1 MHLRNGSLLQGGKY
15 RIIRFISSGGFG
27 CTYEA
32 EHVMFRKRVAIKE
45 FFVKDFCGRDE
56 RTAYVTIETTNKK
69 DLVGK
74 LKKKFIDE
82 ARSIFDLHHPGIV
95 RVTDVFEEN
104 DTAYYVMDYID
115 GKSLKEI
122 VDKEGALSES
132 RALGY
137 IRQVADAL
145 EYVHAHHR
153 LHLDIKPGNI
163 MIDGEDRA
171 VLIDFGASKQYDE
184 VNGENTS
191 TLLGQT
197 PGYAPPEQCVC
208 EGISSFSASTDIYSL
223 GATLYCLLQG
233 SRPPKASIV
242 LNEGLPSFP
251 AEISLST
258 RNAIEAA
265 MQPRRKDRPQRV
277 DAFLALLGAPAA
289 VAPDMDDEE
298 TEVVVEAKEVHPKSK
313 PLSAPFSS
321 GTDGTSRPSPKK
333 WVLPLV
339 LFLVAVLCVFG
350 LSKCLDSGGDDEGS
364 PLPVDSI
371 VAQLAQVDAPIK
383 TDAPETTQTR
393 TVTSFYAS
401 TSPSGASVYV
411 DGKYLGKTPIKDK
424 EISLGS
430 HTIKITL
437 DGYKAYSKKSTFVEK
452 PFILNETLEALSVEP
467 APTSSASVQ
476 PAPSKTFEISLNETL
491 EVPSVEPVPTQ
502 PAPVQSVPNKTVTTG
517 IINGHEWVD
526 LGLSVKWATMNVG
539 ASSPSDYGSYFA
551 WGEIRT
557 KSEYTKKNSVTYKK
571 NFSDISGNRQ
581 YDAARSNWGSSWRL
595 PTQKELEEL
604 VNKCK
609 WAWTTQGGH
618 KGYTVTGSN
627 GNSIFL
633 PAAGCR
639 YGASTLG
646 IGVVGYYWSSIPID
660 SRTQDAYGLYFSE
673 DSRFVNWNHRDSGCS
688 VRAVSE

>member
-15 RIIRFISSGGFG
+15 RIIRFINSGGFG

-104 DTAYYVMDYID
+104 ETAYYVMDYID

-242 LNEGLPSFP
+242 LNEGLPSLP
-251 AEISLST
+251 SHISSST

-277 DAFLALLGAPAA
+277 DAFLALLGAPAV
-289 VAPDMDDEE
+289 VAPELDDEE
-298 TEVVVEAKEVHPKSK
+298 TEVVVEAKEFHPEKKPEHPKV
-313 PLSAPFSS
+313 FS
-321 GTDGTSRPSPKK
+321 GTDGVSRPSPKK
-333 WVLPLV
+333 WLLPLV
-339 LFLVAVLCVFG
+339 LCLVAGLCIFG
-350 LSKCLDSGGDDEGS
+350 LRKCLDSGGGDGDS

-371 VAQLAQVDAPIK
+371 VAQLAQVEPPIK
-383 TDAPETTQTR
+383 TEAPEVTQTR

-424 EISLGS
+424 EVSLGS

-452 PFILNETLEALSVEP
+452 PFILSETLEALPVEP
-467 APTSSASVQ
+467 APTSSASAQ
-476 PAPSKTFEISLNETL
+476 PAPSK
-491 EVPSVEPVPTQ
+491 SV
-502 PAPVQSVPNKTVTTG
+502 ATG
-517 IINGHEWVD
+517 VINGHEWVD

-551 WGEIRT
+551 WGETRP
-557 KSEYTKKNSVTYKK
+557 KSEYTADNCVTWNKDLK
-571 NFSDISGNRQ
+571 DISGNSS
-581 YDAARSNWGSSWRL
+581 YDAARSNWGGSWRL
-595 PTQKELEEL
+595 PTKSELEEL
-604 VNKCK
+604 KNKCK
-609 WAWTTQGGH
+609 WTWSTQNGR
-618 KGYTVTGSN
+618 KGYTVTGPN

-633 PAAGCR
+633 PAASGR
-639 YGASTLG
+639 VASMRGRG
-646 IGVVGYYWSSIPID
+646 IGVYGYYWSSTPDASGNQSACYLYFDDD
-660 SRTQDAYGLYFSE
+660 SRRVDWYGRHFGL
-673 DSRFVNWNHRDSGCS
+673 S
-688 VRAVSE
+688 VRAVAE

>member
-15 RIIRFISSGGFG
+15 RIEKVLGQGGFG
-27 CTYEA
+27 ITYLG
-32 EHVMFRKRVAIKE
+32 VQVGLNRQVAIKE
-45 FFVKDFCGRDE
+45 FFMKEYCNREED
-56 RTAYVTIETTNKK
+56 TSHVTVPSIGSRE
-69 DLVGK
+69 LVVRFRQ
-74 LKKKFIDE
+74 KFIKE
-82 ARSIFDLHHPGIV
+82 AQTIAGLENNHHIV

-104 DTAYYVMDYID
+104 ETAYYVMEYLPGGDLRGRIPK
-115 GKSLKEI
+115 GGMAEA
-122 VDKEGALSES
+122 EALD
-132 RALGY
+132 Y
-137 IRQVADAL
+137 IRQLGEAL
-145 EYVHAHHR
+145 DYIHR
-153 LHLDIKPGNI
+153 QNILHLDVKPSNVLFRSN
-163 MIDGEDRA
+163 GEA
-171 VLIDFGASKQYDE
+171 VLIDFGISKHYDE
-184 VNGENTS
+184 DGG
-191 TLLGQT
+191 GQT
-197 PGYAPPEQCVC
+197 SSTPIGLSEGYAPTEQYER

-242 LNEGLPSFP
+242 LNEGLPSLP
-251 AEISLST
+251 SRISSST

-289 VAPDMDDEE
+289 VAPDVDDEE

-313 PLSAPFSS
+313 PLSAPVSS

-424 EISLGS
+424 EVSLGS

-437 DGYKAYSKKSTFVEK
+437 DGYKAYSQKSTFVEK
-452 PFILNETLEALSVEP
+452 PFILSETLEALPVEP
-467 APTSSASVQ
+467 APTSSASAQ
-476 PAPSKTFEISLNETL
+476 PAPSK
-491 EVPSVEPVPTQ
+491 SV
-502 PAPVQSVPNKTVTTG
+502 ATG
-517 IINGHEWVD
+517 VINGHEWVD

-551 WGEIRT
+551 WGETRP
-557 KSEYTKKNSVTYKK
+557 KSEYTADNCVTWNKDLK
-571 NFSDISGNRQ
+571 DISGNSS
-581 YDAARSNWGSSWRL
+581 YDAARSNWGGSWRL
-595 PTQKELEEL
+595 PTKSELEEL
-604 VNKCK
+604 KNKCK
-609 WAWTTQGGH
+609 WTWSTQNGR
-618 KGYTVTGSN
+618 KGYTVTGPN

-633 PAAGCR
+633 PAASGR
-639 YGASTLG
+639 VASMRGRG
-646 IGVVGYYWSSIPID
+646 IGVYGYYWSSTPSGSNDQSAYYLYFDDD
-660 SRTQDAYGLYFSE
+660 SRRVDWYGRHFGL
-673 DSRFVNWNHRDSGCS
+673 S
-688 VRAVSE
+688 VRAVAE

>member
-1 MHLRNGSLLQGGKY
+1 MGYIKGKMMHLPINTLLQGGKY

-197 PGYAPPEQCVC
+197 PGYAPPEQV
-208 EGISSFSASTDIYSL
+208 GNDLVKFTPATDIYAL
-223 GATLYCLLQG
+223 GATLYKLLSG
-233 SRPPKASIV
+233 ITPVCSSLRNSGDELEPLHKSISSYTCKAV
-242 LNEGLPSFP
+242 
-251 AEISLST
+251 
-258 RNAIEAA
+258 EAA
-265 MQPRRKDRPQRV
+265 MKLNRHERTQSVSVFLKAIEERKVGWLDMEQLHGLLQRMTSPIV
-277 DAFLALLGAPAA
+277 RKILILIVIIAA
-289 VAPDMDDEE
+289 VWGGYELFFKEYYYSNVILPNEE
-298 TEVVVEAKEVHPKSK
+298 E
-313 PLSAPFSS
+313 
-321 GTDGTSRPSPKK
+321 
-333 WVLPLV
+333 
-339 LFLVAVLCVFG
+339 
-350 LSKCLDSGGDDEGS
+350 
-364 PLPVDSI
+364 
-371 VAQLAQVDAPIK
+371 
-383 TDAPETTQTR
+383 
-393 TVTSFYAS
+393 
-401 TSPSGASVYV
+401 
-411 DGKYLGKTPIKDK
+411 
-424 EISLGS
+424 
-430 HTIKITL
+430 
-437 DGYKAYSKKSTFVEK
+437 
-452 PFILNETLEALSVEP
+452 NETKIENLKIPDNDDDSV
-467 APTSSASVQ
+467 A
-476 PAPSKTFEISLNETL
+476 
-491 EVPSVEPVPTQ
+491 
-502 PAPVQSVPNKTVTTG
+502 TG
-517 IINGHEWVD
+517 VIDGHEWVD

-557 KSEYTKKNSVTYKK
+557 KSKYTKKNSVTYEK

-581 YDAARSNWGSSWRL
+581 YDAARSNWGGSWRL
-595 PTQKELEEL
+595 PTKSELEEL
-604 VNKCK
+604 KNKCK
-609 WAWTTQGGH
+609 WTWTTQGGH
-618 KGYTVTGSN
+618 KGYKVTGPN

-633 PAAGCR
+633 PAAGWR
-639 YGASTLG
+639 DGTSTDYVGVGGGYWGSTPYGSD
-646 IGVVGYYWSSIPID
+646 YQS
-660 SRTQDAYGLYFSE
+660 AYSLYFI
-673 DSRFVNWNHRDSGCS
+673 DDDRDVNCYYRYYGHI
-688 VRAVSE
+688 VRAVAE

>member
-242 LNEGLPSFP
+242 LNEGLPSLP
-251 AEISLST
+251 SRISSST

-289 VAPDMDDEE
+289 VAPDVDDEE

-313 PLSAPFSS
+313 PLSAPVSS
-321 GTDGTSRPSPKK
+321 ETDDVPRPSPKK
-333 WVLPLV
+333 WFFPLV
-339 LFLVAVLCVFG
+339 FCLVAGLCIFG
-350 LSKCLDSGGDDEGS
+350 LSKCLGSGGDDGES
-364 PLPVDSI
+364 PLLVDSI
-371 VAQLAQVDAPIK
+371 VSQLAQVEPPSK
-383 TDAPETTQTR
+383 TDAPEVTQTR

-424 EISLGS
+424 EVSLGS

-437 DGYKAYSKKSTFVEK
+437 DGYKAYSQKSTFVEK
-452 PFILNETLEALSVEP
+452 PFILSETLEALPVEP
-467 APTSSASVQ
+467 APTSSASAQ
-476 PAPSKTFEISLNETL
+476 PAPSK
-491 EVPSVEPVPTQ
+491 SV
-502 PAPVQSVPNKTVTTG
+502 ATG
-517 IINGHEWVD
+517 VINGHEWVD
-526 LGLSVKWATMNVG
+526 LGLNVKWATMNVG

-551 WGEIRT
+551 WGETRP
-557 KSEYTKKNSVTYKK
+557 KSKYTYDNCVTWYKDLK
-571 NFSDISGNRQ
+571 DISGNSS
-581 YDAARSNWGSSWRL
+581 YDATRSNWGGSWRL
-595 PTQKELEEL
+595 PTKSELEEL
-604 VNKCK
+604 KNKCK

-618 KGYTVTGSN
+618 KGYKVTGPN

-633 PAAGCR
+633 PAAGWR
-639 YGASTLG
+639 GGTSTYD
-646 IGVVGYYWSSIPID
+646 IGVGGNYWSSTPD
-660 SRTQDAYGLYFSE
+660 GSSGLNAYDLGFN
-673 DSRFVNWNHRDSGCS
+673 DDRRGVNWGCRLYGHS
-688 VRAVSE
+688 VRAVAE

>member
-15 RIIRFISSGGFG
+15 RIEKVLGQGGFG
-27 CTYEA
+27 ITYLG
-32 EHVMFRKRVAIKE
+32 VQVGLNRQVAIKE
-45 FFVKDFCGRDE
+45 FFMKEYCNREED
-56 RTAYVTIETTNKK
+56 TSHVTVPSIGSRE
-69 DLVGK
+69 LVVRFRQ
-74 LKKKFIDE
+74 KFMKE
-82 ARSIFDLHHPGIV
+82 AQTIAGLENNHHIV

-104 DTAYYVMDYID
+104 ETAYYVMEYLPGGDLRGRIP
-115 GKSLKEI
+115 
-122 VDKEGALSES
+122 KEGMAEAE
-132 RALGY
+132 ALGY
-137 IRQVADAL
+137 IRQLGEAL
-145 EYVHAHHR
+145 DYIHR
-153 LHLDIKPGNI
+153 QNILHLDVKPSNVLFRSN
-163 MIDGEDRA
+163 GEA
-171 VLIDFGASKQYDE
+171 VLIDFGISKHYDE
-184 VNGENTS
+184 DGG
-191 TLLGQT
+191 GQT
-197 PGYAPPEQCVC
+197 SSTPVGLSEGYAPTEQYER

-242 LNEGLPSFP
+242 LNEGLPSLP
-251 AEISLST
+251 SRISSST

-277 DAFLALLGAPAA
+277 DAFLALLGAPAS
-289 VAPDMDDEE
+289 VVPEVDDEE
-298 TEVVVEAKEVHPKSK
+298 TEVVVEPKEVRSEKKPEYPKNS
-313 PLSAPFSS
+313 PV
-321 GTDGTSRPSPKK
+321 TDGTSRPSPKK

-476 PAPSKTFEISLNETL
+476 PAPSK
-491 EVPSVEPVPTQ
+491 SV
-502 PAPVQSVPNKTVTTG
+502 ATG
-517 IINGHEWVD
+517 VINGHEWVD

-557 KSEYTKKNSVTYKK
+557 KSEYTAENSVTYEKD
-571 NFSDISGNRQ
+571 FSDISGNRQ
-581 YDAARSNWGSSWRL
+581 YDAARSNWGGSWRL
-595 PTQKELEEL
+595 PTKGEFEEL
-604 VNKCK
+604 IKRCK
-609 WAWTTQGGH
+609 WTWTTQGGH
-618 KGYTVTGSN
+618 KGCKVTGPN

-633 PAAGCR
+633 PAAGWR
-639 YGASTLG
+639 IGTSTDYTGVSG
-646 IGVVGYYWSSIPID
+646 IYWSSTPNG
-660 SRTQDAYGLYFSE
+660 SNNRGAYFLCFY
-673 DSRFVNWNHRDSGCS
+673 DDDRYVNWISRNYVLS
-688 VRAVSE
+688 VRAVAE

>member
-1 MHLRNGSLLQGGKY
+1 MGYIKGKMMHLPINTLLQGGKY

-197 PGYAPPEQCVC
+197 PGYAPPEQV
-208 EGISSFSASTDIYSL
+208 GNDLVKFTPATDIYAL
-223 GATLYCLLQG
+223 GATLYKLLSG
-233 SRPPKASIV
+233 ITPVCSSLRNSGDELEPLHKSISSYTCKAV
-242 LNEGLPSFP
+242 
-251 AEISLST
+251 
-258 RNAIEAA
+258 EAA
-265 MQPRRKDRPQRV
+265 MKLNRHERTQSVSVFLKAIEERKVGWLDMEQLHGLLQRMTSPIV
-277 DAFLALLGAPAA
+277 RKILILIVIIAA
-289 VAPDMDDEE
+289 VWGGYELFFKEYYYSNVILPNEE
-298 TEVVVEAKEVHPKSK
+298 E
-313 PLSAPFSS
+313 
-321 GTDGTSRPSPKK
+321 
-333 WVLPLV
+333 
-339 LFLVAVLCVFG
+339 
-350 LSKCLDSGGDDEGS
+350 
-364 PLPVDSI
+364 
-371 VAQLAQVDAPIK
+371 
-383 TDAPETTQTR
+383 
-393 TVTSFYAS
+393 
-401 TSPSGASVYV
+401 
-411 DGKYLGKTPIKDK
+411 
-424 EISLGS
+424 
-430 HTIKITL
+430 
-437 DGYKAYSKKSTFVEK
+437 
-452 PFILNETLEALSVEP
+452 NETKIENLKIPDNDDDSV
-467 APTSSASVQ
+467 A
-476 PAPSKTFEISLNETL
+476 
-491 EVPSVEPVPTQ
+491 
-502 PAPVQSVPNKTVTTG
+502 TG
-517 IINGHEWVD
+517 AINGHEWID

-557 KSEYTKKNSVTYKK
+557 KSEYTEENSVTYEKDF
-571 NFSDISGNRQ
+571 NDISGNRQ
-581 YDAARSNWGSSWRL
+581 YDAARSNWGGNWRL
-595 PTQKELEEL
+595 PTQKEFDEL
-604 VNKCK
+604 INKCQ
-609 WAWTTQGGH
+609 WTWSTQNGR
-618 KGYTVTGSN
+618 KGYTVTGPN

-633 PAAGCR
+633 PAAGWR
-639 YGASTLG
+639 YGTSTYD
-646 IGVVGYYWSSIPID
+646 IGVKGRYWSSTPDD
-660 SRTQDAYGLYFSE
+660 SNNQDAYYLLFY
-673 DSRFVNWNHRDSGCS
+673 DDLRIVNWNYRYHGRS

>member
-1 MHLRNGSLLQGGKY
+1 MGYIKGKMMHLPINTLLQGGKY

-104 DTAYYVMDYID
+104 ETAYYVMDYID

-197 PGYAPPEQCVC
+197 PGYAPPEQV
-208 EGISSFSASTDIYSL
+208 GNDLVKFTPATDIYAL
-223 GATLYCLLQG
+223 GATLYKLLSG
-233 SRPPKASIV
+233 ITPVCSSLRNSGDELEPLHKSISSYTCKAV
-242 LNEGLPSFP
+242 
-251 AEISLST
+251 
-258 RNAIEAA
+258 EAA
-265 MQPRRKDRPQRV
+265 MKLNRHERTQSVSVFLKAIEERKVGWLDMEQLHGLLQRMTSPIV
-277 DAFLALLGAPAA
+277 RKILILIVIIAA
-289 VAPDMDDEE
+289 VWGGLELFYWKYYYPNVILPNEE
-298 TEVVVEAKEVHPKSK
+298 E
-313 PLSAPFSS
+313 
-321 GTDGTSRPSPKK
+321 
-333 WVLPLV
+333 
-339 LFLVAVLCVFG
+339 
-350 LSKCLDSGGDDEGS
+350 
-364 PLPVDSI
+364 
-371 VAQLAQVDAPIK
+371 
-383 TDAPETTQTR
+383 
-393 TVTSFYAS
+393 
-401 TSPSGASVYV
+401 
-411 DGKYLGKTPIKDK
+411 
-424 EISLGS
+424 
-430 HTIKITL
+430 
-437 DGYKAYSKKSTFVEK
+437 
-452 PFILNETLEALSVEP
+452 NETKIENLKIPDNDDYSV
-467 APTSSASVQ
+467 A
-476 PAPSKTFEISLNETL
+476 
-491 EVPSVEPVPTQ
+491 
-502 PAPVQSVPNKTVTTG
+502 TG
-517 IINGHEWVD
+517 AINGHEWID

-557 KSEYTKKNSVTYKK
+557 KSEYTAENSVTYEKD
-571 NFSDISGNRQ
+571 FSDISGNRQ
-581 YDAARSNWGSSWRL
+581 YDAARSNWGGSWRL
-595 PTQKELEEL
+595 PTKGEFEEL
-604 VNKCK
+604 IKRCK
-609 WAWTTQGGH
+609 WTWTTQGGH
-618 KGYTVTGSN
+618 KGYMVTGPN

-633 PAAGCR
+633 PAAGWR
-639 YGASTLG
+639 YGTSAA
-646 IGVVGYYWSSIPID
+646 GVSGLYWSSMPFG
-660 SRTQDAYGLYFSE
+660 SNTQGACSLYFGDGDRSVGWDYRSYGL
-673 DSRFVNWNHRDSGCS
+673 S
-688 VRAVSE
+688 VRAVAE